1 LDNPVARNFYF
12 ENYQNSMEQE
22 LIENLIVESI
32 KIYGVDTWYMPRVLG
47 AKDDLLN
54 EDDLPIFRDAYMLEM
69 YVKSVDGFEG
79 EGDFLSKFGLQIRDS
94 MILTVAQRIFNQEV
108 AANDAQ
114 IAVRPREGDLI
125 YFPLNDKIFEVM
137 HVEHEAVFYQ
147 LGSLQTY
154 DLRCELFEFSNE
166 RFETGYEFIDLKWNA
181 LRTTTNTAIA
191 NVETVDTLADNFTI
205 ETEAD
210 AILDF
215 SESNPFGEDIY

>member
-1 LDNPVARNFYF
+1 MARNFYF

>member
-1 LDNPVARNFYF
+1 
-12 ENYQNSMEQE
+12 MEQE

>member
-1 LDNPVARNFYF
+1 MARNFYF

-108 AANDAQ
+108 AANDTQ
-114 IAVRPREGDLI
+114 ITVRPREGDLI

>member
-1 LDNPVARNFYF
+1 
-12 ENYQNSMEQE
+12 
-22 LIENLIVESI
+22 
-32 KIYGVDTWYMPRVLG
+32 
-47 AKDDLLN
+47 
-54 EDDLPIFRDAYMLEM
+54 
-69 YVKSVDGFEG
+69 
-79 EGDFLSKFGLQIRDS
+79 
-94 MILTVAQRIFNQEV
+94 
-108 AANDAQ
+108 
-114 IAVRPREGDLI
+114 VRPREGDLI

>member
-1 LDNPVARNFYF
+1 MRNFYF
-12 ENYQNSMEQE
+12 ENYQSSQEQQ
-22 LIENLIVESI
+22 LIEDLVIESI
-32 KIYGVDTWYMPRVLG
+32 KIYGVDTWYMPRTLG

-54 EDDLPIFRDAYMLEM
+54 EDDLPIFNDAYMIEM

-94 MILTVAQRIFNQEV
+94 MTLTVAQRIFNQEV
-108 AANDAQ
+108 AANDTQ
-114 IAVRPREGDLI
+114 VTVRPREGDLI

-147 LGSLQTY
+147 LGSLQMY

-166 RFETGYEFIDLKWNA
+166 RFNTGYEFIDLKWNA
-181 LRTTTNTAIA
+181 LRTTSNTAIA

-215 SESNPFGEDIY
+215 SAKNPFGENQW

>member
-1 LDNPVARNFYF
+1 VARNFYF